1 MNAFIFDLDG
11 VIVDTAKYHFIAWK
25 TIAETFNYNLTE
37 SQNENL
43 KGVSRSDSLDLLL
56 QWGKK
61 VLIQEK
67 KNMLLNQKN
76 KHYLQLIQE
85 MGSEEILPGV
95 LNILDFTKNNN
106 VPVALGSASKNAQLI
121 LGKLNL
127 TPYFSSIVDGTHV
140 RHSKPNPEVFLLGAK
155 NLNTPAKSCVVF
167 EDASAGVAAAKTAGM
182 TVIGIGNPEELKAAD
197 YVFES
202 LEQINI
208 SLLNKL
214 AAI

>member
-25 TIAETFNYNLTE
+25 TIAETFNFNLSE

-43 KGVSRSDSLDLLL
+43 KGVSRSDSLDLLI

-61 VLIQEK
+61 DLIQEK
-67 KNMLLNQKN
+67 KDMLLNQKN

-106 VPVALGSASKNAQLI
+106 VPVALG
-121 LGKLNL
+121 
-127 TPYFSSIVDGTHV
+127 
-140 RHSKPNPEVFLLGAK
+140 LLVK
-155 NLNTPAKSCVVF
+155 MPS
-167 EDASAGVAAAKTAGM
+167 
-182 TVIGIGNPEELKAAD
+182 
-197 YVFES
+197 
-202 LEQINI
+202 
-208 SLLNKL
+208 
-214 AAI
+214 

>member
-140 RHSKPNPEVFLLGAK
+140 RHSKPNPEVFLLGA
-155 NLNTPAKSCVVF
+155 LF
-167 EDASAGVAAAKTAGM
+167 WL
-182 TVIGIGNPEELKAAD
+182 ELL
-197 YVFES
+197 F
-202 LEQINI
+202 
-208 SLLNKL
+208 LLL
-214 AAI
+214 CLPR